1 MNRKTGGLRVSIDW
15 TPDNQ
20 RLHIISIVIIWAVME
35 PNLAFVCSDIAR
47 LFRKRF
53 AEAARNVG
61 STGPQWR
68 ALLSVQKCPG
78 INQGALAERLDVEPI
93 SACRM
98 IDRLEQAGLV
108 ERRRDPSDRRVWQI
122 FLTEAATPVVE
133 QLHEIGVAMLD
144 QSTSTLSAEEI
155 ERLFTYL
162 SRVRDTLL
170 MMDESELMSETSNG

>member
-1 MNRKTGGLRVSIDW
+1 MRTSIDRMS
-15 TPDNQ
+15 DNQ
-20 RLHIISIVIIWAVME
+20 RLHIISIVIMWAVME
-35 PNLAFVCSDIAR
+35 ANLAFVCNDISR

-68 ALLSVQKCPG
+68 ALLAVQKCPG
-78 INQGALAERLDVEPI
+78 INQGTLAERLDVEPI

-98 IDRLEQAGLV
+98 VDRLEQAGLV

-122 FLTEAATPVVE
+122 FLTDAATPVVA
-133 QLHEIGVAMLD
+133 QLQEIGVAMLD
-144 QSTSTLSAEEI
+144 QATSALSAEEI

-170 MMDESELMSETSNG
+170 MMDEAELVSETSNG